1 MNLQEQIS
9 RIQSMMGI
17 INETNF
23 FFKRRA
29 TPAEIASY
37 FDVFDDKTFS
47 ETDNYA
53 DYKFDLVLTSLEHVM
68 WVKYDMD
75 WKHLPEKEKIDYVNE
90 VSEIYDDEIRKLYNK
105 HPIRQL

>member
-23 FFKRRA
+23 FFIRRA

-37 FDVFDDKTFS
+37 FDVFDDKTFD
-47 ETDNYA
+47 ETDNYV
-53 DYKFDLVLTSLEHVM
+53 DYKYNLVLASLEHVL
-68 WVKYDMD
+68 WVKFELG
-75 WKHLPEKEKIDYVNE
+75 WEQLPEKEEIAYINL
-90 VSEIYDDEIRKLYNK
+90 VSEIYEDEIRKLYNK
-105 HPIRQL
+105 HPIRRL

>member
-17 INETNF
+17 INETNIF
-23 FFKRRA
+23 FRRRV
-29 TPAEIASY
+29 TPPEIASY
-37 FDVFDDKTFS
+37 FDVFDNKTFD

-53 DYKFDLVLTSLEHVM
+53 DYKYNLVLTSLEHVL
-68 WVKYDMD
+68 WIKFKLG
-75 WKHLPEKEKIDYVNE
+75 WEELPEKEEIAYINL
-90 VSEIYDDEIRKLYNK
+90 VSEIYEDEIKKLYNK